1 MLNHRVTAAVLAAGA
16 LVIPAVG
23 LGLGLGEA
31 RVESFLNQPLDVRMR
46 LLDVREQ
53 DLESLTVRIAAP
65 EDFQRLGLM
74 SDALALNLE
83 VAVDRSASPPVIRVV
98 SRRTVRDPVVQLL
111 IDARWSGGRML
122 REYTLFLDPATVA
135 VAPPPAAAAPASRE
149 STPSAPA
156 QAPARPASQPERR
169 PAPATPRVQ
178 ARGDGRYGPVAS
190 GDTLWSIARANLPAE
205 DISMNQMM
213 VAIVDLNPN
222 AFRDGNINWL
232 LRGAELTLPSAEQ
245 ARALDAQAAAVAVA
259 AQNRAFARA
268 AGRQLS
274 VVSDA
279 GRDDGPEVPG
289 RPSTSADTAAADS
302 RREREARLSL
312 VPPDDG
318 ADEGAGDGSQG
329 QQIRDLQQR
338 LARAEEELYAA
349 RQESEEF
356 QARVEE
362 LERVLE
368 ARREQGVGVRDA
380 ELASLEQTLR
390 EAREAGREDADP
402 AVREAMSDRL
412 DSAIDQASAGD
423 VEEAGAGNTADAAG
437 LDDTIGAAPETQ
449 AETAADGV
457 ASTDPAGPED
467 GDEATPTTATTEV
480 GSGSRGLFGNP
491 FMLAVIGLAL
501 LVLVALGAAF
511 VLRRRSAGEVE
522 APRPLKRA
530 SEMPRPAA
538 DPVRTARDRV
548 RANPADLAAH
558 HALLETL
565 ADDRRRDDFAEAFE
579 AMFEHVDDEDH
590 PQWRKALD
598 LAGRIIPGHGLVK
611 GSADWVADS
620 GPADSPRSEL
630 EEESE
635 VDDLMSRLDADFDED
650 DDRDWIQDEQE
661 AADDD
666 AKSDTQSPLLRDIES
681 APESAEPG
689 SRMPDD
695 GDGVDFSEWLDE
707 NEDQDEGENEDGMS
721 PGDTEVLETSS
732 AAGDADTEVLDESD
746 SGQAGAG
753 DTPDAD
759 DEWGL
764 EAPDEASTLSG
775 SNAEDAADDSDAVFS
790 QSDDDTEVKLDL
802 ARAYVS
808 WNSTDSART
817 LLEEVLHEGNEAQKE
832 EARRLLGELD

>member
-1 MLNHRVTAAVLAAGA
+1 
-16 LVIPAVG
+16 
-23 LGLGLGEA
+23 
-31 RVESFLNQPLDVRMR
+31 
-46 LLDVREQ
+46 
-53 DLESLTVRIAAP
+53 
-65 EDFQRLGLM
+65 
-74 SDALALNLE
+74 
-83 VAVDRSASPPVIRVV
+83 
-98 SRRTVRDPVVQLL
+98 
-111 IDARWSGGRML
+111 
-122 REYTLFLDPATVA
+122 
-135 VAPPPAAAAPASRE
+135 
-149 STPSAPA
+149 
-156 QAPARPASQPERR
+156 
-169 PAPATPRVQ
+169 
-178 ARGDGRYGPVAS
+178 
-190 GDTLWSIARANLPAE
+190 
-205 DISMNQMM
+205 
-213 VAIVDLNPN
+213 
-222 AFRDGNINWL
+222 
-232 LRGAELTLPSAEQ
+232 
-245 ARALDAQAAAVAVA
+245 
-259 AQNRAFARA
+259 
-268 AGRQLS
+268 
-274 VVSDA
+274 
-279 GRDDGPEVPG
+279 
-289 RPSTSADTAAADS
+289 
-302 RREREARLSL
+302 
-312 VPPDDG
+312 
-318 ADEGAGDGSQG
+318 
-329 QQIRDLQQR
+329 
-338 LARAEEELYAA
+338 
-349 RQESEEF
+349 
-356 QARVEE
+356 
-362 LERVLE
+362 
-368 ARREQGVGVRDA
+368 
-380 ELASLEQTLR
+380 
-390 EAREAGREDADP
+390 
-402 AVREAMSDRL
+402 
-412 DSAIDQASAGD
+412 
-423 VEEAGAGNTADAAG
+423 
-437 LDDTIGAAPETQ
+437 
-449 AETAADGV
+449 
-457 ASTDPAGPED
+457 
-467 GDEATPTTATTEV
+467 
-480 GSGSRGLFGNP
+480 
-491 FMLAVIGLAL
+491 
-501 LVLVALGAAF
+501 
-511 VLRRRSAGEVE
+511 
-522 APRPLKRA
+522 
-530 SEMPRPAA
+530 MPRPAA

-695 GDGVDFSEWLDE
+695 GDGVDFTEWLDE
-707 NEDQDEGENEDGMS
+707 NEDQDEDEDEDEDGMS